1 MNMSC
6 VRQACLQYHSTLTIG
21 SKQKLIKNRLT
32 AVVLPLL
39 LTLASCSGTTEASR
53 TSEQVTAVD
62 TETLEIWWDKG
73 FTLEEDEALQKLV
86 KDWEKQSGKK
96 IKLSFYTTDE
106 LSQKVEREIRA
117 GELPDIIAMFKSE
130 RSLASR
136 LAWDGKLA
144 DVSDV
149 IQPNQKNY
157 EELALKSVN
166 FYNNVDKK
174 RSYYALPIHQATIHV
189 YYWKGILDKISYSE
203 KDIPKDWDNF
213 WNFWGKAQ
221 NELKTKANIK
231 IYGLGLPL
239 SVEAGD
245 TYQTFEQILEAYDI
259 KILDNKGQLQVDDP
273 QVRQGIIK
281 ILTWYDQTYQK
292 GYFSPEALHW
302 LNPDNNRSMLNREV
316 LMTTNDTLAIAT
328 AVRTDQETYQNKL
341 GLLELPNKP
350 NGKPMQYLATVQQVI
365 LFADSDQQKE
375 AKDFLSYLSQ
385 PEVIDTYLK
394 ASGGRH
400 SPVLKSVWKD
410 PFWTSS
416 KDPHVSKATHTFETQ
431 PTRLFYTFD
440 NPAYSIVLKENVW
453 GKAINRVI
461 VEKVSPEQAADEA
474 IVRIKEIFDE
484 WQ

>member
-1 MNMSC
+1 MSC
-6 VRQACLQYHSTLTIG
+6 VRSKKTLG
-21 SKQKLIKNRLT
+21 SERNKSKNRLT
-32 AVVLPLL
+32 AIVLPFL
-39 LTLASCSGTTEASR
+39 LTLVSCSGTEKR
-53 TSEQVTAVD
+53 IYEQNVTAD
-62 TETLEIWWDKG
+62 TDTLEIWWDKG

-86 KDWEKQSGKK
+86 KDWEKQSGKT

-106 LSQKVEREIRA
+106 LSQKVERELKA

-130 RSLASR
+130 KSLTSR

-149 IQPNQKNY
+149 ILPNQKNY

-166 FYNNVDKK
+166 FYNNVEKK

-189 YYWKGILDKISYSE
+189 YYWKGVLNKIGYKE
-203 KDIPKDWDNF
+203 KDIPKDWENF

-221 NELKTKANIK
+221 NELKTKENIN

-245 TYQTFEQILEAYDI
+245 TYQTFEQLLEAYDI
-259 KILDNKGQLQVDDP
+259 KILDDKGQLQIDNP

-281 ILTWYDQTYQK
+281 ILTWYSQTYQK
-292 GYFSPEALHW
+292 GYFSPQALHW

-316 LMTTNDTLAIAT
+316 LMTTNDTLSIAT

-350 NGKPMQYLATVQQVI
+350 NGQPMRYLATVQQVI
-365 LFADSDQQKE
+365 LFADSEHQKE
-375 AKDFLSYLSQ
+375 AKNFLSYLIE
-385 PEVIDTYLK
+385 PETIDTYLK

-410 PFWTSS
+410 PFWTNP
-416 KDPHVSKATHTFETQ
+416 KDPHVSRASHTFKTQ

-440 NPAYSIVLKENVW
+440 NPAYSMVLKENVW
-453 GKAINRVI
+453 GKALSRVI
-461 VEKVSPEQAADEA
+461 VEKVPPEQAADEA
-474 IVRIKEIFDE
+474 IVRIKEIFEE